1 LKTFWR
7 HEELETCHST
17 QSLAIERVRQGSYQ
31 GPFSLSAL
39 RQTEGV
45 GQRGNP
51 WVDSGMGVALSLA
64 WQVQGEESKPDE
76 RWPSWISLW
85 VQRALVD
92 YAPELTPVLRLKWP
106 NDLIISDKK
115 LGGVLVSQFAH
126 EGRTFRVAG
135 IGINLAWINPQPETF
150 PSTDLQSVLCRPVE
164 RSEVIQRILEV
175 TARGIQTEKDRN
187 LLDKAILDLRAA
199 PQSLGKAIGK

>member
-1 LKTFWR
+1 M
-7 HEELETCHST
+7 
-17 QSLAIERVRQGSYQ
+17 VRRGNYQ
-31 GPFSLSAL
+31 GPFSLSAS

-51 WVDSGMGVALSLA
+51 WVDSGMSVALSLA

-85 VQRALVD
+85 VWQALVD
-92 YAPELTPVLRLKWP
+92 YAPELTSVLRLKWP

-115 LGGVLVSQFAH
+115 LGGVLVSQFAY

-135 IGINLAWINPQPETF
+135 IGINLAWINSQPETF
-150 PSTDLQSVLCRPVE
+150 PSTDLQSVLGRPVD
-164 RSEVIQRILEV
+164 RFQVVKRILEE
-175 TARGIQTEKDRN
+175 TAHGLQTAKDKD
-187 LLDKAILDLRAA
+187 LLDTAVLYLRAPA
-199 PQSLGKAIGK
+199 KPLGDATGK

>member
-1 LKTFWR
+1 M
-7 HEELETCHST
+7 
-17 QSLAIERVRQGSYQ
+17 A
-31 GPFSLSAL
+31 
-39 RQTEGV
+39 
-45 GQRGNP
+45 
-51 WVDSGMGVALSLA
+51 VALSLA

-85 VQRALVD
+85 VQQALVD

-106 NDLIISDKK
+106 NDLIISNKK

-150 PSTDLQSVLCRPVE
+150 PSTDLQSVLG
-164 RSEVIQRILEV
+164 RSVDRSQVVQRILEV
-175 TARGIQTEKDRN
+175 TAHGLQTAKDRD
-187 LLDKAILDLRAA
+187 LLDRAVLDLRA
-199 PQSLGKAIGK
+199 PLKSLGDATGK